1 MNLCQSCKKTS
12 AEVVEACDNPAYPYK
27 ICKDCHERLLSKSL
41 YPREYFNLASKH
53 GMTYLLNDDF
63 YNNDGTACDPQIE
76 LEVNESLSFPR
87 LAELHDLKSVLDYA
101 IVEWWLSDDVVNAV
115 KKFEKKDILKE
126 LDTRIALNKGLS
138 SRIYQLAALTLGN
151 YADEWI
157 VKQWQFRTDDNFPDF
172 AEALAKCLEPD
183 LGFELY
189 TKQLE
194 RIDQPNKL
202 TEAMNGL
209 ICFQSKKSLAWIETN
224 VARVSNISDV
234 WGYLA
239 VASQF
244 DWATAH
250 KWLRNGRPLS
260 LIALDALANC
270 AVTSD
275 TQNSTLWLKNNP
287 QRLLSPGTI
296 EEMNNILL
304 KHGESDKV
312 PRVRTKIS
320 YIMDNWDKIL
330 KQ

>member
-1 MNLCQSCKKTS
+1 
-12 AEVVEACDNPAYPYK
+12 
-27 ICKDCHERLLSKSL
+27 
-41 YPREYFNLASKH
+41 
-53 GMTYLLNDDF
+53 MTYLLNDDF
-63 YNNDGTACDPQIE
+63 YNNDGIACAPQIA
-76 LEVNESLSFPR
+76 LEVNESLAFPR
-87 LAELHDLKSVLDYA
+87 LSELTDLQSVLDYA
-101 IVEWWLSDDVVNAV
+101 IVEWWLSDHVVNAI
-115 KKFEKKDILKE
+115 KNFEKKEILKE
-126 LDTRIALNKGLS
+126 LDTRIVSNKNLS
-138 SRIYQLAALTLGN
+138 RRIYQLAAFTLGN

-157 VKQWQFRTDDNFPDF
+157 VKQWQFRMDDNFPDF
-172 AEALAKCLEPD
+172 AEALAKCLEAD

-189 TKQLE
+189 TKQLQ

-202 TEAMNGL
+202 AEAMKGL
-209 ICFQSKKSLAWIETN
+209 LYFQSKRNLAWIESN

-244 DWATAH
+244 DWATAE
-250 KWLRNGRPLS
+250 KWLRSGRPLS

-312 PRVRTKIS
+312 P
-320 YIMDNWDKIL
+320 
-330 KQ
+330 

>member
-1 MNLCQSCKKTS
+1 MQSLIV
-12 AEVVEACDNPAYPYK
+12 EVDQ
-27 ICKDCHERLLSKSL
+27 SL
-41 YPREYFNLASKH
+41 AFPIFTE
-53 GMTYLLNDDF
+53 LNDL
-63 YNNDGTACDPQIE
+63 Q
-76 LEVNESLSFPR
+76 
-87 LAELHDLKSVLDYA
+87 SVLDYA
-101 IVEWWLSDDVVNAV
+101 IVEWWLSDDVVNAI
-115 KKFEKKDILKE
+115 KTFEKKEILKE
-126 LDTRIALNKGLS
+126 LDTRIASNKGLS
-138 SRIYQLAALTLGN
+138 GRIYQIAALTLGE

-194 RIDQPNKL
+194 RIDQPKKL

-209 ICFQSKKSLAWIETN
+209 ICFRSKKSLAWIETN

-244 DWATAH
+244 DWAIAH